1 MPIGLIGKFNIL
13 QQSPHDLLAPA
24 VSEGPAASST
34 LYWVPSRYNIR
45 ATAEDGRL
53 VLWNTLS
60 GKMTV
65 FNSVDRDAVL
75 DLLQKKGF
83 EAPKEKIVE
92 YLVERG
98 YLVRKGVDEFRQF
111 QQLFGQQHYR
121 TDALELILLASE
133 DCNFRCTYCYE
144 DFARGTMIPE
154 VREGIKNLVRKRIKK
169 LNLLHI
175 SWFGGEPLYGWE
187 AVEDLAPFFV
197 EIADEH
203 EVPFGTNMTT
213 NGYLLTPDV
222 VDKLFTWRI
231 RQFQITL
238 DGLPEHH
245 NHSRV
250 GRDGSETFEKIFD
263 NLKALARRDEDFHVL
278 LRVNFDR
285 LNSGGL
291 SKFVDTLSNE
301 FKDDSRYS
309 LLLKAVG
316 KWGSP
321 NDPQLDVCGG
331 DEAARI
337 QRDIL
342 AQARKQGLHFGT
354 LRDAARLGSKVCY
367 AARPYNFLIG
377 ATGKVMKCT
386 IVLDK
391 DDHNVVGR
399 ITPEGALE
407 LDRDRMALWT
417 EPAFEQ
423 DSQCRKCVVLPN
435 CQGISCPLIRIE
447 DDTQPCISTR
457 SNPKGELLA
466 VLDAPGS
473 KGRRVPVGRR
483 NAKGGEPVVTLNEA
497 QHNAESPEDPLSHR
511 GESVLRTEPGTA
523 QL

>member
-1 MPIGLIGKFNIL
+1 MSSGLASKFNIL
-13 QQSPHDLLAPA
+13 QQSPHDLAATQEPIGEEPNDA
-24 VSEGPAASST
+24 VR
-34 LYWVPSRYNIR
+34 WVPSRYNVR

-65 FNSVDRDAVL
+65 FKPEDREHVL
-75 DLLQKKGF
+75 KLLHKKGF
-83 EAPKEKIVE
+83 EAVEEKTIA
-92 YLVERG
+92 YLANRG
-98 YLVRKGVDEFRQF
+98 YLVREGVDEYRQF

-144 DFARGTMIPE
+144 DFARGTMTPE
-154 VREGIKNLVRKRIKK
+154 VRDGVKNLVRKRVKK
-169 LNLLHI
+169 LNRLSV

-197 EIADEH
+197 EISDEH
-203 EVPFGTNMTT
+203 EVPFVAQMTT

-222 VDKLFTWRI
+222 AEKLLAWQVRS
-231 RQFQITL
+231 FQITL

-250 GRDGSETFEKIFD
+250 GRDGSQTFQKIFD
-263 NLKALARRDEDFHVL
+263 NLKSLAQRDDSFHIL

-285 LNSGGL
+285 SNAVGL
-291 SKFVDTLSNE
+291 SEFIDLLSQE
-301 FKDDSRYS
+301 FKNDARYS

-321 NDPQLDVCGG
+321 NDAQLDVCGG
-331 DEAARI
+331 DEAVRI

-342 AQARKQGLHFGT
+342 AQARRQGLHFGS
-354 LRDAARLGSKVCY
+354 LRDAAQLGSKVCY

-391 DDHNVVGR
+391 DSSNVVGR
-399 ITPEGALE
+399 LTPEGNLE
-407 LDRDRMALWT
+407 LNGDRMALWT

-423 DSQCRKCVVLPN
+423 DGKCRKCVMLPN

-447 DDTQPCISTR
+447 ENTQPCISTR

-466 VLDAPGS
+466 ILDAPGN
-473 KGRRVPVGRR
+473 KGRHVLAVSREAVS
-483 NAKGGEPVVTLNEA
+483 GG
-497 QHNAESPEDPLSHR
+497 SIS
-511 GESVLRTEPGTA
+511 G
-523 QL
+523 